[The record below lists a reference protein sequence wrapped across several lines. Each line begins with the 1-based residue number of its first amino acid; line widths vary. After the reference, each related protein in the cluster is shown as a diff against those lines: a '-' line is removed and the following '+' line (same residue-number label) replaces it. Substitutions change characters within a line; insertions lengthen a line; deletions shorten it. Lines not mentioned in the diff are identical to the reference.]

1 MLFLVAYKQKSVRT
15 LIWNHFYIQNPACIS
30 KLLHQFV
37 PSQARQIKDENIWNR
52 ESYKMTTKSQRPWLG
67 IHKIC
72 MKWVL
77 SELSS
82 WIHHSCCFLVWAQQ
96 GAAFCQLREST
107 PTGVCSN
114 GKLCMGHSEYCFT
127 LCSPWKWEWD
137 HGQNGGWGVGWD
149 ADERE
154 PVDSEIVNK
163 IGVHLSKWNV
173 SLVLS
178 FGVG

>member
-15 LIWNHFYIQNPACIS
+15 LIWNHFYIQNPARIS

-52 ESYKMTTKSQRPWLG
+52 ESYQMTTKSQRPWLG
-67 IHKIC
+67 IHRIC

-137 HGQNGGWGVGWD
+137 HGQNGGWGVG
-149 ADERE
+149 
-154 PVDSEIVNK
+154 
-163 IGVHLSKWNV
+163 
-173 SLVLS
+173 
-178 FGVG
+178 